1 MKMLLLFLIVSLCAC
16 SVSRNFSGNDNP
28 GSKSATFDEFNGK
41 QDYKFSLP
49 DKKPFWLKYNVN
61 LKSGSINLK
70 ISSSTAIIAD
80 KEITSMASDSIM
92 INNNDG
98 NDYKILLNGKHAS
111 GSYEVSYNH

>member
-61 LKSGSINLK
+61 LKSGSIHLK
-70 ISSSTAIIAD
+70 ISSSTATIAD
-80 KEITSMASDSIM
+80 KEITRMASDSIM

-98 NDYKILLNGKHAS
+98 NDY
-111 GSYEVSYNH
+111 